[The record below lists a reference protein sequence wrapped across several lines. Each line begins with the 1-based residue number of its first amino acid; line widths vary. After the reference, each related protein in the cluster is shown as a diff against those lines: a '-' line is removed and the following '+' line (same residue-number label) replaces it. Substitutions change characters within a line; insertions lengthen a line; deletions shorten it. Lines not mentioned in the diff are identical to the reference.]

1 MSRVKKLVKEMFD
14 MEKKLQEEMRIVEK
28 KIAKQEEQVSW
39 LKKMTKE
46 MEDKLFCS
54 KVAYE
59 KIKKTISEEDE
70 VADKYQS
77 VMNNNKDYFSV

>member
-1 MSRVKKLVKEMFD
+1 MSRVKKLVKEMFA

-54 KVAYE
+54 KVA
-59 KIKKTISEEDE
+59 
-70 VADKYQS
+70 
-77 VMNNNKDYFSV
+77 